1 MVVNEADEVEVRRI
15 RIGPLDGTMRI
26 VEEGLKPGD
35 RVIVLGVL
43 KARPGSKVTPKMQE
57 PAAAGR

>member
-1 MVVNEADEVEVRRI
+1 VVQKRV
-15 RIGPLDGTMRI
+15 RIGVLDGTMR
-26 VEEGLKPGD
+26 VVQEGLTPQD

-57 PAAAGR
+57 PAAERR